1 MVDMYSM
8 LYPDWETDLFTFDVR
23 IYGINDKIL
32 TGFVDTGSDDSII
45 TEEAYKKIR
54 KLTFKYTAEVNT
66 FDRSEEDKLSLPF
79 TTIELEFF
87 GLKRVGP
94 LILARGYFKNLEK
107 VEVLVGRRHL
117 KNVVIT
123 IDSEGSIN
131 IVKKIPKRRHGKNR

>member
-1 MVDMYSM
+1 M
-8 LYPDWETDLFTFDVR
+8 LYSDWETDLFTFDVR

-45 TEEAYKKIR
+45 TEEAYKKIQ
-54 KLTFKYTAEVNT
+54 KLTFEYTAEVNT
-66 FDRSEEDKLSLPF
+66 FDRNEEDKLSLPF

-94 LILARGYFKNLEK
+94 LILVRGYFKNLEG

-123 IDSEGSIN
+123 IDSEESIN
-131 IVKKIPKRRHGKNR
+131 IIEKSPKRSHKKSKGYV